1 MAAENDDSVVMT
13 GGSFTTADVV
23 AKQPAGS
30 RSNGSQKIQWRRSVA
45 KSAFDDTLIER
56 DWVAPL
62 FSCKDG
68 KTSNKSL
75 VCCWCYHK
83 YMLAMRLG
91 ETPFLCFMPCSAFGL
106 RVKVRTQFALKG
118 SMVGD
123 LFTSFFCEPCTVCQM
138 TRELDHVGL

>member
-1 MAAENDDSVVMT
+1 MT

-68 KTSNKSL
+68 KTSSKAQRTDDYDECVD
-75 VCCWCYHK
+75 VCDS
-83 YMLAMRLG
+83 
-91 ETPFLCFMPCSAFGL
+91 E
-106 RVKVRTQFALKG
+106 
-118 SMVGD
+118 
-123 LFTSFFCEPCTVCQM
+123 
-138 TRELDHVGL
+138 